1 MVFFYYVCVFNST
14 TMDKQDKDRADRVIQ
29 IYQESGMN
37 QRQFS
42 DVIGVSQQLISA
54 IINYSKKPN
63 ESVLFGIID
72 NIDSV
77 DPLWLIT
84 GKKMKTVIEH
94 NVPLSSEKTNPIS
107 FYLKDIVKERINKL
121 ADNILKERL
130 SEIILNK
137 ISTLENLTGENNE
150 KAPEI

>member
-1 MVFFYYVCVFNST
+1 
-14 TMDKQDKDRADRVIQ
+14 
-29 IYQESGMN
+29 
-37 QRQFS
+37 
-42 DVIGVSQQLISA
+42 
-54 IINYSKKPN
+54 
-63 ESVLFGIID
+63 
-72 NIDSV
+72 
-77 DPLWLIT
+77 
-84 GKKMKTVIEH
+84 MKTVIEH
-94 NVPLSSEKTNPIS
+94 DVPLSSEKTNPIS